1 MGSIATM
8 RLAEERKK
16 WRKDHPFGFVAKP
29 VSNDKDGSVD
39 LHTWSCLVP
48 GKQGSAWE
56 GGVFPVTL
64 KFPKNYPANPP
75 AVFFPKLF
83 PHPNVF
89 EDGSVCL
96 SLINASKAWKPSIS
110 VKEIL
115 LGLQELLVDPN
126 NTDPANWEVANIYR
140 HDKKQYER

>member
-1 MGSIATM
+1 MGSIAKS

-29 VSNDKDGSVD
+29 AVNTDGTVD
-39 LHTWSCLVP
+39 LMTWSCLIP
-48 GKQGSAWE
+48 GKEGSIWE
-56 GGVFPVTL
+56 GGLYPVTL
-64 KFPKNYPANPP
+64 KFPKAYPSNPP
-75 AVFFPKLF
+75 TVYFPKSF

-89 EDGSVCL
+89 ENGEVCL
-96 SLINASKAWKPSIS
+96 SLLNPEKSWKASIS

-126 NTDPANWEVANIYR
+126 NTDPANWEFADLYR
-140 HDKKQYER
+140 HKKKEYEK